1 MENQLRFSQWGE
13 IPDYDMGEPFYKE
26 GVKWTTRH
34 NFELEKK
41 HIDRAVLHDV
51 TLRDGDQTPG
61 SVFLEDERVRIA
73 DALAEMKMPR
83 IEAGMPVVSKTVENA
98 MRRMVARHYPHSR
111 IYGFARA
118 VKGDVDLCRDVGC
131 QGIIIEYCVN
141 PVIIKHA
148 YRKTPG
154 EVAANLIETIRHAK
168 DIGFEDVAF
177 MGWDWFRTPVEFTRP
192 LIQEIYDNTPLDGLV
207 IVDTYGS
214 STPDAVEEMFRRFK
228 EWFPRLRLEFH
239 GHTDNGCGSA
249 NCLAALWGGAE
260 VLHTSLNG
268 MGERCG
274 NHPTEEVAVLL
285 EVHKG
290 IDTGL
295 ELSKIAPACSV
306 VSTISK
312 IPFAANKPVMGMRAL
327 QIESGVSLD
336 IEYKMAHNKDYTVT
350 NIYNTV
356 SPGVVGRQEEVHP
369 VLGKNSGKSSIRLIL
384 EQRGIPAA
392 DEEIHEVLERVKA
405 EAYVTKSG
413 VPVDMMLRFLESVR
427 HEKEAASRQS

>member
-1 MENQLRFSQWGE
+1 MDQNIPFSQWTE
-13 IPDYDMGEPFYKE
+13 VPDYDMGEPFYQE

-41 HIDRAVLHDV
+41 HIDHVVLHDV

-61 SVFLEDERVRIA
+61 SVFLEDERLRIA

-83 IEAGMPVVSKTVENA
+83 IEAGMPVVS
-98 MRRMVARHYPHSR
+98 
-111 IYGFARA
+111 
-118 VKGDVDLCRDVGC
+118 
-131 QGIIIEYCVN
+131 
-141 PVIIKHA
+141 
-148 YRKTPG
+148 
-154 EVAANLIETIRHAK
+154 NLIAAINHAK
-168 DIGFEDVAF
+168 EIGFEDVAF
-177 MGWDWFRTPVEFTRP
+177 MGWDWFRTPIEFTRP
-192 LIQEIYDNTPLDGLV
+192 LIQEIYDNTQLDGLV

-214 STPDAVEEMFRRFK
+214 STPDAVEEMFRLFK

-239 GHTDNGCGSA
+239 GHTDNGCGDA

-260 VLHTSLNG
+260 VIHTSING

-274 NHPTEEVAVLL
+274 NNPTEEVAVLM

-290 IDTGL
+290 FDTGL
-295 ELSKIAPACSV
+295 DLTKIAPTCYV
-306 VSTISK
+306 VSTISN
-312 IPFAANKPVMGMRAL
+312 IPFAANKPVMGTRAL

-356 SPGVVGRQEEVHP
+356 SPSVVGRLDKVHP

-384 EQRGIPAA
+384 E
-392 DEEIHEVLERVKA
+392 EEGVSATDQEIAQVLDKVKA
-405 EAYVTKSG
+405 ESYVTKSG
-413 VPVDMMLRFLESVR
+413 VSTHMMLKFLDDVR
-427 HEKEAASRQS
+427 AGK

>member
-1 MENQLRFSQWGE
+1 MSEKNYSAELPFSQWTE
-13 IPDYDMGEPFYKE
+13 VPDYDMGEPFYQE

-41 HIDRAVLHDV
+41 HIDHVVLHDV

-61 SVFLEDERVRIA
+61 SVFLEDERLRIA

-83 IEAGMPVVSKTVENA
+83 IEAGMPVVSKAVENA
-98 MRRMVARHYPHSR
+98 MRRMVARNYPHR
-111 IYGFARA
+111 KIYGFARA
-118 VKGDVDLCRDVGC
+118 VIGDVDLCKDVGC

-141 PVIIKHA
+141 PIIIKHA
-148 YRKTPG
+148 YRKTPK
-154 EVAANLIETIRHAK
+154 EVVSNLIAAINHAK
-168 DIGFEDVAF
+168 EIGFEDVAF
-177 MGWDWFRTPVEFTRP
+177 MGWDWFRTPIEFTRP
-192 LIQEIYDNTPLDGLV
+192 LIQEIYDNTQLDGLV

-214 STPDAVEEMFRRFK
+214 STPDAVEEMFRLFK

-239 GHTDNGCGSA
+239 GHTDNGCGDA

-260 VLHTSLNG
+260 VIHTSING

-274 NHPTEEVAVLL
+274 NNPTEEVAVLM

-295 ELSKIAPACSV
+295 DLTKIAPACYV
-306 VSTISK
+306 VSTISN
-312 IPFAANKPVMGMRAL
+312 IPFAANKPVMGTRAL

-356 SPGVVGRQEEVHP
+356 SPSVVGRLDKVHP

-384 EQRGIPAA
+384 E
-392 DEEIHEVLERVKA
+392 EEGVSATDQEIAQVLDKVKA
-405 EAYVTKSG
+405 ESYVTKSG
-413 VPVDMMLRFLESVR
+413 VSTHMMLKFLDDVR
-427 HEKEAASRQS
+427 AGK

>member
-1 MENQLRFSQWGE
+1 MNEVFKYFSE
-13 IPDYDMGEPFYKE
+13 MAEVPDYDLVEPFYKE

-41 HIDRAVLHDV
+41 HIDKVTIHDV

-73 DALAEMKMPR
+73 DALAEMKIPR
-83 IEAGMPVVSKTVENA
+83 IEAGMPNVSKAVENA
-98 MRRMVARHYPHSR
+98 MRRMVARHYPATK
-111 IYGFARA
+111 IYSFVRA
-118 VKGDVDLCRDVGC
+118 VEADVDLSWDIGC
-131 QGIIIEYCVN
+131 DGIIIEYCVN

-148 YRKTPG
+148 YQKTPQWVV
-154 EVAANLIETIRHAK
+154 ENLIRCINHAK
-168 DIGFEDVAF
+168 EVGFKDVVF
-177 MGWDWFRTPVEFTRP
+177 MGWDWFRSPIAFTKP
-192 LIQEIYDNTPLDGLV
+192 LIQELYDKTALDGLT

-214 STPDAVEEMFRRFK
+214 ATPDAVEEMFRRFH

-239 GHTDNGCGSA
+239 GHTDNGCGDA

-260 VLHTSLNG
+260 VVHTSING

-274 NHPTEEVAVLL
+274 NNPTEEVAVLM
-285 EVHKG
+285 EIHKG

-295 ELSKIAPACSV
+295 DLSKIAPACSV
-306 VSTISK
+306 VSAISN
-312 IPFAANKPVMGMRAL
+312 IPVPANKPVMGTRPL

-336 IEYKMAHNKDYTVT
+336 IEYKMAHNPDYTVT

-356 SPGVVGRQEEVHP
+356 SPSVVGRRDEVHP

-384 EQRGIPAA
+384 EKYNITVS
-392 DEEIHEVLERVKA
+392 DEELVKILDMVKA
-405 EAYVTKSG
+405 ESYVTKSG
-413 VPVDMMLRFLESVR
+413 VSEDMLLKFV
-427 HEKEAASRQS
+427 KDVQG